1 MSIFFFVI
9 LLPDSNDAIRRQ
21 INWLFSAHP
30 RQPLIIVNLLKY
42 HPDKDGI
49 LILIRFK
56 TIFWFIE
63 CKKAQKKF
71 PLYSLILLRFILELF
86 RALLLPAFILS
97 DRFCVFSFYRCYYK
111 AVSLILHLNP
121 LTILPRSLIFISDC
135 FNMIISRYKFT

>member
-1 MSIFFFVI
+1 MRS
-9 LLPDSNDAIRRQ
+9 IRRQ
-21 INWLFSAHP
+21 INDFFSAP
-30 RQPLIIVNLLKY
+30 TATAYKIVNLLKY
-42 HPDKDGI
+42 HPDNNGI
-49 LILIRFK
+49 LILIRFM

-63 CKKAQKKF
+63 CKKPQKKF
-71 PLYSLILLRFILELF
+71 QLYSIILLRFILELF

-121 LTILPRSLIFISDC
+121 FSILPRSLIFISDC